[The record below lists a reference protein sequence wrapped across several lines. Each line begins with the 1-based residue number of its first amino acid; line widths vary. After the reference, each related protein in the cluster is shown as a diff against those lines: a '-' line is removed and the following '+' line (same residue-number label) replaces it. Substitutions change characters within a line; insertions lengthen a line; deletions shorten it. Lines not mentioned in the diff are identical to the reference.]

1 MAESFCASALVHR
14 FVRSASVLVLSLC
27 AFAGHARAQSVAV
40 DGDHFTVDGEAR
52 FLTFIS
58 YFDAMRATDVAGD
71 FAFIRQE
78 AAFDGVRMFANWWSY
93 AGTPCPQAVTD
104 TLFDNT
110 GAIRGDNGDVL
121 APSSRLLRLIEVLRA
136 AQSQGLIVDLTF
148 SRETV
153 PVPPGDTLDP
163 TEYTKA
169 LRRTAVLLREFRNVI
184 FDIQNERDNGT
195 SSQLLNA
202 DETRL
207 IKVAIK
213 EADPARV
220 VIASTSGGTPA
231 AASGAVDNPAG
242 ARGFNI
248 RAEMDAIAYHDLR
261 GAGWETRTTT
271 VVQTLRTMAP
281 FPLKPVY
288 LQEPTRWRVGTTTA
302 CGTAESDASDPDPA
316 HFRAALQRAKEAG
329 AAAWTFHTQRAFKLA
344 TSGPLYDQIRP
355 RAAGD
360 AERELYLGAGTT
372 KLAAT
377 PGTWIVTV
385 PLTIQVSGPGRV
397 TGDVGGLSC
406 TPTGGVCTVS
416 VVPGTVVNL
425 TTLVDTVPG
434 QRPRFDG
441 WDMLPVGTPCAG
453 TPQCQVIVRAPTD
466 IGARFGFEPLPKTE
480 FYHTDALGSIRA
492 VTEVGSST
500 VTRNDFFP
508 FGERTPAG
516 TLDPAVTQRLFTGK
530 ERDAETGLDYFGA
543 RYYASQSGRFRTVD
557 PVLDVDQAV
566 TNPQLWNRYAY
577 TTNNPLRRLD
587 PDGRQELD
595 ANLAKMLELL
605 KTPAR
610 ALKGRAPAPLI
621 QVVYEETLGWALGE
635 MFGYNPQAI
644 PQPGMKAHEVAQMRQ
659 VSSYEKGAL
668 IVGVGEPNA
677 PSIDGVDVTNA
688 VGISLKSG
696 STPAAVGRSAEE
708 ALKDVT
714 RDGFYRVRVY
724 IDARGVESG
733 QFSHDKL
740 QKIVGDRITKIV
752 VFAKDDTVVF
762 EPKP

>member
-52 FLTFIS
+52 FLTFLS
-58 YFDAMRATDVAGD
+58 YFDAMRATDIAGD
-71 FAFIRQE
+71 FAFIRQQ
-78 AAFDGVRMFANWWSY
+78 AAFDGVRIFANWWIY
-93 AGTPCPQAVTD
+93 TGTPATCPQPGTD
-104 TLFDNT
+104 TLFDDQ
-110 GAIRGDNGDVL
+110 GRIRGDNGDVL

-136 AQSQGLIVDLTF
+136 AQTQGLIVDLTF
-148 SRETV
+148 TRENVGGDLTV
-153 PVPPGDTLDP
+153 D
-163 TEYTKA
+163 EYTTA
-169 LRRTAVLLREFRNVI
+169 IRRTAVLLREYRNVI

-195 SSQLLNA
+195 SSQLLNY
-202 DETRL
+202 DQTR
-207 IKVAIK
+207 VIK
-213 EADPARV
+213 EAIKAVDPARV

-248 RAEMDAIAYHDLR
+248 RAEMDAIAYHDPR

-271 VVQTLRTMAP
+271 VVQTLRTMSP

-288 LQEPTRWRVGTTTA
+288 LQEPTRWRIGTTTA
-302 CGTAESDASDPDPA
+302 CGTAETDSSDPVA
-316 HFRAALQRAKEAG
+316 ANFRTALQNAKVAG
-329 AAAWTFHTQRAFKLA
+329 AAAWTFHTQRAFRLA
-344 TSGPLYDQIRP
+344 GQDPLHKQILD
-355 RAAGD
+355 RAPGD
-360 AERELYLGAGTT
+360 AERELYVGAGPA

-377 PGTWIVTV
+377 PGTWLVRV
-385 PLTIQVSGPGRV
+385 PLTVRV
-397 TGDVGGLSC
+397 TGPGSVGGDVTCPSEGTC
-406 TPTGGVCTVS
+406 TIS

-425 TTLVDTVPG
+425 TTQVDTVPNA
-434 QRPRFDG
+434 RPRFEG

-453 TPQCQVIVRAPTD
+453 TPACQVIVRAPTD

-492 VTEVGSST
+492 VTEIGSSA
-500 VTRNDFFP
+500 VTRTDFLP
-508 FGERTPAG
+508 FGERIPMG
-516 TLDPAVTQRLFTGK
+516 TLDPVVTQRLFTGK

-543 RYYASQSGRFRTVD
+543 RYYASQTGRFTTVD
-557 PVLDVDQAV
+557 PVLDVDKAV

-577 TTNNPLRRLD
+577 TTNNPLRRVD

-605 KTPAR
+605 KTPTR
-610 ALKGRAPAPLI
+610 ALAGRVKAPLI
-621 QVVYEETLGWALGE
+621 QVIYEETIGWALGE
-635 MFGYNPQAI
+635 TFGYNPRAI
-644 PQPGMKAHEVAQMRQ
+644 PQPGMMAHEVAQMRQ

-668 IVGVGEPNA
+668 ILGVGEPNA
-677 PSIDGVDVTNA
+677 PAIDGVDLTNA
-688 VGISLKSG
+688 VGISLKSA
-696 STPAAVGRSAEE
+696 STADAVGRSAEK
-708 ALKDVT
+708 ALDQVQKA
-714 RDGFYRVRVY
+714 GFYRVRVY
-724 IDARGVESG
+724 IDARDIASW

-752 VFAKDDTVVF
+752 VFAKDDAVLVF